1 MVIVGGERLVTIGR
15 HPSTHRYSSLPQP
28 MSNDNAVIQNEVNSG
43 GIAGRFFRPSA
54 DDIRGAIIV
63 LGGSGGGLGWSG
75 DVAAQLCAE
84 GYAALAL
91 AYFRWPGL
99 PKKLVGI
106 RLEYVASA
114 IRWLERTTASAASPV
129 AVIGASRG
137 AELALLAASK
147 FSQVRVVVGVAPSS
161 VLWGPDGG
169 IAAMGRPAWTFGGLA
184 LPAMRS
190 PSAWW
195 PPRSAVGVLSSWM
208 SGTPWRNTPLCLK
221 SLQDVDAVARAAIPA
236 EQIMG
241 HVLLISGGDDQLWPS
256 RQMGEAII
264 ARLQAA
270 GHPFEARHL
279 SYDGAGHAVSIL
291 KADAYPTLIRHP
303 ITRLILSLGGT
314 EDANRKASAS
324 ARAEALAFLGR
335 HLGTER

>member
-1 MVIVGGERLVTIGR
+1 
-15 HPSTHRYSSLPQP
+15 
-28 MSNDNAVIQNEVNSG
+28 MSNDHAVIQSEVNSG
-43 GIAGRFFRPSA
+43 GIVGRFFRPSA
-54 DDIRGAIIV
+54 DDVRGAVVV

-75 DVAAQLCAE
+75 DVAAQLAAE

-114 IRWLERTTASAASPV
+114 IHWLQRTGAGPASPV
-129 AVIGASRG
+129 ALIGASRG
-137 AELALLAASK
+137 TELALAAASK
-147 FSQVRVVVGVAPSS
+147 FSQVRVVVAVAPSS

-169 IAAMGRPAWTFGGLA
+169 IAAVIGRPAWTFGGRA

-195 PPRSAVGVLSSWM
+195 PPRSAAGLLSSWV
-208 SGTPWRNTPLCLK
+208 SRTPWRNTPLVLK
-221 SLQDVDAVARAAIPA
+221 SLQDVDAVARAAIA
-236 EQIMG
+236 VEQIQG

-256 RQMGEAII
+256 RQMGEAIM
-264 ARLQAA
+264 ARLRAA
-270 GHPFEARHL
+270 GHPFEACHL

-291 KADAYPTLIRHP
+291 KADAYPALIRHP
-303 ITRLILSLGGT
+303 TTGLVLSLGGS
-314 EDANRKASAS
+314 ENANRKASAS

-335 HLGTER
+335 HLEAERSEQE

>member
-1 MVIVGGERLVTIGR
+1 
-15 HPSTHRYSSLPQP
+15 

-43 GIAGRFFRPSA
+43 GIVGRFFRPSA

-75 DVAAQLCAE
+75 DMAAQLCAE

-114 IRWLERTTASAASPV
+114 IRWLQRTIASAASPV
-129 AVIGASRG
+129 AIIGASRG
-137 AELALLAASK
+137 TELALLAASK
-147 FSQVRVVVGVAPSS
+147 FSQVRVVVAVAPSS
-161 VLWGPDGG
+161 VLWGPDSA
-169 IAAMGRPAWTFGGLA
+169 IATIMGRPAWTFGGLA

-208 SGTPWRNTPLCLK
+208 FRTPWRNTPLVLK
-221 SLQDVDAVARAAIPA
+221 SLQDVDAAARAAIPV
-236 EQIMG
+236 ERITG

-264 ARLQAA
+264 ARLRAA

-279 SYDGAGHAVSIL
+279 SYDGAGHAVNIL
-291 KADAYPTLIRHP
+291 KADDAYPALIRHP
-303 ITRLILSLGGT
+303 ITGLILSLGGS

-335 HLGTER
+335 HLEAEWSERK